1 MTRTSR
7 TLSLVSAGAVTL
19 GSIGFFAIR
28 ASDSSYKG
36 IESDLVLAF
45 TASLLFLSA
54 LIVVLPN
61 WNWWTIFA
69 RVIAIVLL
77 VAACVGVVIPN
88 TLASPGLKA
97 ALELLAIACVAT
109 TLRTTAGRW
118 LVALPSSAL
127 LGLLLY
133 ASLAPDAPQFD
144 IRIADKLADID
155 TYAKIVFAAAGL
167 ALLIRAW
174 IDSPTRSLRM
184 PNWIGL
190 SLSVICIALSFCAW
204 HYLSSYEKGNTRR
217 NEQNIRDVNAVVS
230 FAANYGCNLI
240 TKDLEHLKEEFVSFT
255 PFNEARVSKN
265 AKDIIN
271 STPAVI
277 AIGWAK
283 GGDRISWI
291 EISNDIPDK
300 ISLDLQKIAVS
311 QLALEKAQN
320 KNKIILDRSVE
331 LDGNNETLLLTTPPD
346 KVGEFVMLLNIGKM
360 MNLIENTF
368 ASGFEVELYLQGK
381 FLCERGD
388 DSGPSIGGNG
398 QEFSLGGDSLELRLQ
413 QTLGAYSGL
422 SNIYP
427 LLLLGLSLSA
437 SVLLGL
443 TLFFAQ
449 SSAHRANLSAISRSQ
464 LEQLIE
470 GAKQVAIVATDRFGL
485 ITIFNHAAERLSGWN
500 ATDLKQ
506 KRDATCL
513 FDRDELNEI
522 VPSASGL
529 TAFASLATLANDQR
543 AHERDW
549 TWKRP
554 DGGQRR
560 INLAANPWRDS
571 NGDLVGYLFVAVDV
585 TERESAMRALD
596 HARKIADRANNMKS
610 SFLANV
616 SHEIRTPMTAILG
629 FSDLLVESKTNELER
644 IEFAQIIRKN
654 GEHLLAVLNDIL
666 DISKIEAG
674 RLRIEMLEVR
684 LPEIVDEVIQLMRIR
699 ARDNS
704 LELTVIY
711 KSDETNRLVRT
722 DPLRVRQILMNLI
735 GNAIKFT
742 VRGSVTV
749 LLRAHVEE
757 NSLVSEIE
765 VRDTGIGISAE
776 QIQVLFQ
783 SFEQGDSS
791 TARRF
796 GGTGLGLAI
805 SQRLARMLDGEITVR
820 STVDKGSSFTFC
832 FQAPLATNY
841 IEASTAGSEIE
852 HAVIRLE
859 GRRVLLVDD
868 SVDNQRL
875 VSTLLR
881 RAGAEVEIAP
891 HGRAAIEA
899 IALGRSL
906 DGSRREFDV
915 ILLDMQMPELDG
927 YATARE
933 LRASGYLGR
942 IVALTGNAAED
953 DRDRCIAAGC
963 DDYSVK
969 PVVREKLLA
978 ICAPHPH
985 STD

>member
-1 MTRTSR
+1 MNRKSGRLSR
-7 TLSLVSAGAVTL
+7 LCASAAALS
-19 GSIGFFAIR
+19 SIGFLVFNFF
-28 ASDSSYKG
+28 DSSYKG

-54 LIVVLPN
+54 MIVVLPN
-61 WNWWTIFA
+61 WNWWTVLA
-69 RVIAIVLL
+69 RVLAIVLL
-77 VAACVGVVIPN
+77 VAACVGIVIPN

-109 TLRTTAGRW
+109 TLRTTSGRW

-133 ASLAPDAPQFD
+133 SWLSPNAPEFD

-155 TYAKIVFAAAGL
+155 TYAKIVFATAGL

-217 NEQNIRDVNAVVS
+217 NEQNILYVNEVVRV
-230 FAANYGCNLI
+230 AANFGFDRI
-240 TKDLEHLKEEFVSFT
+240 TTDLENLKNKFATYT
-255 PFNEARVSKN
+255 PFNQVGVLQN

-291 EISNDIPDK
+291 EISSQLSDQSNLDI
-300 ISLDLQKIAVS
+300 QKLVVS
-311 QLALEKAQN
+311 QLAIEDAHK
-320 KNKIILDRSVE
+320 KNEIIVDRSVE
-331 LDGNNETLLLTTPPD
+331 LGGNNETLLLTAPPE
-346 KVGEFVMLLNIGKM
+346 KEGEYVMLLNIGKM
-360 MNLIENTF
+360 MNLIESTF
-368 ASGFEVELYLQGK
+368 AKGFESEIYLHGE
-381 FLCERGD
+381 FLCERGGD
-388 DSGPSIGGNG
+388 TGPSIGGNG
-398 QEFSLGGDSLELRLQ
+398 QEFSLGGDSLEVRLQ

-437 SVLLGL
+437 SILLGL

-449 SSAHRANLSAISRSQ
+449 SSAHRANLSARSRSQ

-470 GAKQVAIVATDRFGL
+470 GAKQVAIIATDRFGL
-485 ITIFNHAAERLSGWN
+485 ITIFNQAAERLSGWN
-500 ATDLKQ
+500 ATDLRQ
-506 KRDATCL
+506 KRDASCL

-522 VPSASGL
+522 VPSASGSS
-529 TAFASLATLANDQR
+529 AFATLATLANDQR

-684 LPEIVDEVIQLMRIR
+684 LPEIVDEVIQLMRLR
-699 ARDNS
+699 AKDNS
-704 LELTVIY
+704 LELTVNY
-711 KSDETNRLVRT
+711 ESDETNRLVRM
-722 DPLRVRQILMNLI
+722 DPLRVRQILVNLI

-742 VRGSVTV
+742 MRGSVTV

-757 NSLVSEIE
+757 NSLVAEIE

-805 SQRLARMLDGEITVR
+805 SQRLARMLDGEIIVR

-852 HAVIRLE
+852 HAVIRLD

-868 SVDNQRL
+868 SIDNQKL
-875 VSTLLR
+875 VSTLLL

-906 DGSRREFDV
+906 GGSQREFDV

-953 DRDRCIAAGC
+953 DRGRCIAAGC

-985 STD
+985 SPG

>member
-1 MTRTSR
+1 MNQTSR
-7 TLSLVSAGAVTL
+7 TLCRLSAGAIVL
-19 GSIGFFAIR
+19 SSIGFLVFR
-28 ASDSSYKG
+28 AADSSYKG
-36 IESDLVLAF
+36 MESDLVFAF
-45 TASLLFLSA
+45 SATLLLLCA
-54 LIVVLPN
+54 MIVVLPN
-61 WNWWTIFA
+61 WNWWTVLA
-69 RVIAIVLL
+69 RVFSIVLL
-77 VAACVGVVIPN
+77 VAACVGIVIPN

-97 ALELLAIACVAT
+97 ALELLAIACVT
-109 TLRTTAGRW
+109 TTMRTTAGRW

-133 ASLAPDAPQFD
+133 AWLSPNAPEFD
-144 IRIADKLADID
+144 IRIADSMADIGNFS
-155 TYAKIVFAAAGL
+155 KIVFASAGL

-174 IDSPTRSLRM
+174 IDAPIRSLRM

-190 SLSVICIALSFCAW
+190 SVSVICIALSFSAW
-204 HYLSSYEKGNTRR
+204 HHSSNNEKAILKQ
-217 NEQNIRDVNAVVS
+217 NELNISYVNSVVKVVAQKGIDRLISDFENLDKKFDAYTDLNSAAVVVD
-230 FAANYGCNLI
+230 ANQI
-240 TKDLEHLKEEFVSFT
+240 M
-255 PFNEARVSKN
+255 R
-265 AKDIIN
+265 N
-271 STPAVI
+271 SEAVI
-277 AIGWAK
+277 AIGWSQRASH
-283 GGDRISWI
+283 IIWI
-291 EISNDIPDK
+291 QTA
-300 ISLDLQKIAVS
+300 DLPS
-311 QLALEKAQN
+311 AQN
-320 KNKIILDRSVE
+320 KLEFSDIEVSTTAIDMAKQSHSIVIDPTIELNGITESILLVA
-331 LDGNNETLLLTTPPD
+331 PPEHG
-346 KVGEFVMLLNIGKM
+346 GEYVMLLNVGVM
-360 MNLIENTF
+360 MDFIESTF
-368 ASGFEVELYLQGK
+368 ANGFEAEAYLNDT
-381 FLCERGD
+381 FLCERGASNGKSID
-388 DSGPSIGGNG
+388 GSGN
-398 QEFSLGGDSLELRLQ
+398 QFLLGGGLFELKLQ
-413 QTLGAYSGL
+413 QIL
-422 SNIYP
+422 SSNANLAKNFVTM
-427 LLLLGLSLSA
+427 LLWLSLAVSL
-437 SVLLGL
+437 LLGL

-449 SSAHRANLSAISRSQ
+449 SSAHRANLSARSRSQ

-470 GAKQVAIVATDRFGL
+470 GAKQVAIIATDRFGL
-485 ITIFNHAAERLSGWN
+485 ITIFNQAAERLSGWN
-500 ATDLKQ
+500 ATDLRQ
-506 KRDATCL
+506 KRDASCL

-522 VPSASGL
+522 VPSASGS
-529 TAFASLATLANDQR
+529 TTFATLATLANDQR

-684 LPEIVDEVIQLMRIR
+684 LPEIVDEVIQLMRLR
-699 ARDNS
+699 AKDNS

-711 KSDETNRLVRT
+711 ESDETNRLVRM
-722 DPLRVRQILMNLI
+722 DPLRVRQILVNLI

-742 VRGSVTV
+742 MRGSVTV

-757 NSLVSEIE
+757 NSLVAEIE

-805 SQRLARMLDGEITVR
+805 SQRLARMLDGEIIVR

-852 HAVIRLE
+852 HAVIRLD

-868 SVDNQRL
+868 SIDNQKL
-875 VSTLLR
+875 VSTLLL

-906 DGSRREFDV
+906 GGSQREFDV

-953 DRDRCIAAGC
+953 DRGRCIAAGC

-985 STD
+985 SSD

>member
-1 MTRTSR
+1 MIRTSR

-28 ASDSSYKG
+28 AIDSSYQG
-36 IESDLVLAF
+36 LESDLVLAF

-69 RVIAIVLL
+69 RVMAIVLL
-77 VAACVGVVIPN
+77 VVACVGVVIPN

-109 TLRTTAGRW
+109 TIRTTAGRW
-118 LVALPSSAL
+118 LVALPASAL

-133 ASLAPDAPQFD
+133 ASLAPNAPQFD
-144 IRIADKLADID
+144 IRIADKLAEID
-155 TYAKIVFAAAGL
+155 TYAKIVFAMAGL

-174 IDSPTRSLRM
+174 IDAPTRSLRM

-190 SLSVICIALSFCAW
+190 SLSVICISLSFCAW
-204 HYLSSYEKGNTRR
+204 HYLFNFEKANARR
-217 NEQNIRDVNAVVS
+217 NEQHIRYVNEVVS
-230 FAANYGCNLI
+230 FAANNGFELI
-240 TKDLEHLKEEFVSFT
+240 TRDLEHLEEEFVTYTAS
-255 PFNEARVSKN
+255 NQAGVSEN

-277 AIGWAK
+277 AIGWAR
-283 GGDRISWI
+283 GGDRITWI
-291 EISNDIPDK
+291 EISSQLSDQNKLDI
-300 ISLDLQKIAVS
+300 QKIAVS
-311 QLALEKAQN
+311 QLALEKAHK
-320 KNKIILDRSVE
+320 KNEIIVDRSVE
-331 LDGNNETLLLTTPPD
+331 LDGNNETLLLTAPPD
-346 KVGEFVMLLNIGKM
+346 EEGEYVMLLNIETM
-360 MNLIENTF
+360 INLIENTF
-368 ASGFEVELYLQGK
+368 ASGFEVELYLHGQ
-381 FLCERGD
+381 FLCEGGD
-388 DSGPSIGGNG
+388 DSGASISGNG
-398 QEFSLGGDSLELRLQ
+398 QEVSLGGDSLELRLQ
-413 QTLGAYSGL
+413 QTLAAYSGL

-449 SSAHRANLSAISRSQ
+449 SSAHRANLSARSRSQ

-485 ITIFNHAAERLSGWN
+485 ITIFNQAAERLSGWN
-500 ATDLKQ
+500 AKDLQQ
-506 KRDATCL
+506 KRDASCL

-522 VPSASGL
+522 VPSASGS
-529 TAFASLATLANDQR
+529 TTFATLAILANDQR

-629 FSDLLVESKTNELER
+629 FADLLVESKTNELER

-684 LPEIVDEVIQLMRIR
+684 LPEIVDEVIQLMRLR
-699 ARDNS
+699 AKDNS

-711 KSDETNRLVRT
+711 ESDETNRLVRT

-852 HAVIRLE
+852 HAVIRLN

-868 SVDNQRL
+868 SVDNQKL

-899 IALGRSL
+899 IARGRSMG
-906 DGSRREFDV
+906 GSQREFDV

-953 DRDRCIAAGC
+953 DRGRCIEAGC

-985 STD
+985 SPD